1 MFHDLKDKTALIT
14 GCGRRTGIGYAI
26 AEKLAQCGTHT
37 ILTDLGIPPD
47 GIDPDLQK
55 NAADLTKRFNV
66 QSLACAIDVTSND
79 SIQRALQVVKERFD
93 RIDFLFNNAGA
104 VFGAPSTVHD
114 YEETAW
120 MQTIDVCLHGVFR
133 VSKAVVPMMMGKQGA
148 IVNVS
153 SKAGKSPP
161 LWNPAYAVAKAGVIM
176 LTRTM
181 ALDLAAENIRVNA
194 ICPGLIMT
202 DMQDLRIRTEAE
214 VFGSTYEETKA
225 RLAGTVPMQRLGTA
239 GEVADLAVYL
249 ASNQSAYITGQA
261 VNIGGGLLMEA

>member
-104 VFGAPSTVHD
+104 VFGAPVLFMTTKRQPGCKRLMSACTVFS
-114 YEETAW
+114 
-120 MQTIDVCLHGVFR
+120 VC
-133 VSKAVVPMMMGKQGA
+133 PKQ
-148 IVNVS
+148 
-153 SKAGKSPP
+153 
-161 LWNPAYAVAKAGVIM
+161 
-176 LTRTM
+176 
-181 ALDLAAENIRVNA
+181 
-194 ICPGLIMT
+194 
-202 DMQDLRIRTEAE
+202 
-214 VFGSTYEETKA
+214 
-225 RLAGTVPMQRLGTA
+225 
-239 GEVADLAVYL
+239 
-249 ASNQSAYITGQA
+249 
-261 VNIGGGLLMEA
+261 